1 MHVLTKIFIVLVSL
15 LAIMMVPLVVVYAQN
30 EETFKSKFDQ
40 AQAQANVANTRLQ
53 AETSRNATAEGR
65 LKTESELLLRDKREL
80 TDQLAQKDVEI
91 RRLESEL
98 ATARSMQAEI
108 RTDIGVMAV
117 TAQANQELTESLVEE
132 LRALRER
139 ALASERQIVELD
151 EALRDVTSQLSVAIA
166 ARRALEEELQQ
177 VRDEHADAMSKL
189 GAFVAIHGDLPSD
202 RANIGVYP
210 DINLDATIIS
220 VRRNGDQILAEIDAG
235 SRDGVKQGWTMIIS
249 QGGTFIGNLRV
260 ISVDIN
266 KATGVISHEN
276 PQERGMVQVGQR
288 VTARKG
294 RN

>member
-1 MHVLTKIFIVLVSL
+1 VHVLTKIFIVLVSL

-30 EETFKSKFDQ
+30 EETFKSKYDQ
-40 AQAQANVANTRLQ
+40 SQAQANVANTRLQ

-98 ATARSMQAEI
+98 VTARSMQAEI

-132 LRALRER
+132 LRSLRER
-139 ALASERQIVELD
+139 ALSSERQIVELD

-177 VRDEHADAMSKL
+177 VRDEHADAMSRISE
-189 GAFVAIHGDLPSD
+189 FVAVHGDLPSG

-235 SRDGVKQGWTMIIS
+235 TRDGVKQGWTMIIS
-249 QGGTFIGNLRV
+249 QGGTFIGNLRI

-276 PQERGMVQVGQR
+276 AQQRGMVQVGHR
-288 VTARKG
+288 ATARKG